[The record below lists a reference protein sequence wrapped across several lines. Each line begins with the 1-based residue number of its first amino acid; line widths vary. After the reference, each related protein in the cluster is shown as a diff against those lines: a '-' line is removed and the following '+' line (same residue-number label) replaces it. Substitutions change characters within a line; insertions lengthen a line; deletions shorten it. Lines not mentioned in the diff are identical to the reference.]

1 MLKNVVFGIQCRM
14 GSTRLP
20 GKVLKQLNG
29 KELILHLLECLL
41 NSGVSIKN
49 IYFLI
54 PDTAKDIELE
64 RFIKERSINYLVGSE
79 TNVYSRYK
87 KLCNK
92 LGEGKIVVRL
102 TGDNPFIDLNVVF
115 ATLRSHL
122 NLSADFTS
130 TRLITESGEVIRFV
144 PKGNSVDIFNTDL
157 ILGNEVGLSEF
168 DKEHVIPSLYR
179 LTNVNLV
186 KQEYFDFKI
195 KESISI
201 DTKED
206 FIKLQGIYNES

>member
-1 MLKNVVFGIQCRM
+1 MLKNVVFGVQCRM

-29 KELILHLLECLL
+29 KELILHLHEGLL
-41 NSGVSIKN
+41 NSGVSSKK

-54 PDTAKDIELE
+54 PDTEKDIELE
-64 RFIKERSINYLVGSE
+64 RFIKERSLNYLVGSE
-79 TNVYSRYK
+79 KNVYSRYK
-87 KLCNK
+87 KLCHK

-122 NLSADFTS
+122 NRSADFTS
-130 TRLITESGEVIRFV
+130 TRLITASGEVIHSV
-144 PKGNSVDIFNTDL
+144 PKGNSVDIFNTNL
-157 ILGNEVGLSEF
+157 MLKNEIGLSEF

-179 LTNVNLV
+179 VTNVNLV
-186 KQEYFDFKI
+186 KGEYFDFKI
-195 KESISI
+195 KESISV

-206 FIKLQGIYNES
+206 FIKLQSIYNES